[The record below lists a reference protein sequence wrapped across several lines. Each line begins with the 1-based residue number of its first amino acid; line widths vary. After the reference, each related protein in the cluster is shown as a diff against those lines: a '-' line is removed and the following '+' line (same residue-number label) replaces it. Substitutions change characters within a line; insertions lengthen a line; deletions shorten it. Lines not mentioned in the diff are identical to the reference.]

1 MLLLDYY
8 VMRTSHLPVPGFNAT
23 LQPLNCKLLTEGYS
37 MNIKCLSLIL
47 LFTATGAF
55 AADGN
60 DSPALDI
67 QQIISSTPTPGSCQ
81 VEPATLVYLDS
92 QGVSHTVN
100 YTVMGTCQGGV

>member
-1 MLLLDYY
+1 
-8 VMRTSHLPVPGFNAT
+8 
-23 LQPLNCKLLTEGYS
+23 
-37 MNIKCLSLIL
+37 MNIRFLSLIL

-55 AADGN
+55 AAGGN

-67 QQIISSTPTPGSCQ
+67 QHVVSTTAVPGNCQ

-92 QGVSHTVN
+92 QGARHTVT

>member
-1 MLLLDYY
+1 
-8 VMRTSHLPVPGFNAT
+8 
-23 LQPLNCKLLTEGYS
+23 
-37 MNIKCLSLIL
+37 MNIRLLSLIL

-55 AADGN
+55 AAGSN

-67 QQIISSTPTPGSCQ
+67 QHVVSTTPVPGSCQ

-92 QGVSHTVN
+92 QGVSHTVT

>member
-1 MLLLDYY
+1 
-8 VMRTSHLPVPGFNAT
+8 
-23 LQPLNCKLLTEGYS
+23 
-37 MNIKCLSLIL
+37 MNIKFLGLIL

-60 DSPALDI
+60 DSSTLDI
-67 QQIISSTPTPGSCQ
+67 QQIISSTAVPGSCQ